1 MTEKLELPDT
11 SPRDARIAAVR
22 LLSRREH
29 SSQELI
35 QKLQKKGFGL
45 ALLESLA
52 QELREEGYLSDER
65 FAESYTRS
73 RKNRGYGPNRIR
85 QELRQRGT
93 SDDIIAATII
103 DNDVQ
108 WMELARDVR
117 EKRFGL
123 SEPQN
128 LKEKLKQQQFLQY
141 RGFSQ
146 QHMKFAFSKDPE
158 MVY

>member
-11 SPRDARIAAVR
+11 SPRDARIAAIR

-29 SSQELI
+29 STQELI
-35 QKLQKKGFGL
+35 QKLLKKGFGL
-45 ALLESLA
+45 SLLESLA
-52 QELREEGYLSDER
+52 KELKEEGYLSDQR

-73 RKNRGYGPNRIR
+73 RISRGYGPNRIK

-93 SDDIIAATII
+93 SDEIIANTVF
-103 DNDVQ
+103 DDDEQ
-108 WMELARDVR
+108 WFELARQVR

-123 SEPQN
+123 QEPQN

-141 RGFSQ
+141 RGFNQ
-146 QHMKFAFSKDPE
+146 QHMKVAFSRDPE
-158 MVY
+158 VAY

>member
-11 SPRDARIAAVR
+11 SPRYARIAAVR

-73 RKNRGYGPNRIR
+73 RKNRGYGPSRIR

-93 SDDIIAATII
+93 SDDIIAVTII

-108 WMELARDVR
+108 WMELARNVR